1 MVSADD
7 SGILVGQA
15 ARERLVSH
23 PQRSVVAFKRWMG
36 SDRETVPGEHRFR
49 PEELSAM
56 VLRALL
62 ADAEAAL
69 GETVREAEIGM
80 PAYFS
85 DAQRKATRAAG
96 ELAGI
101 RVERLINEPTAAA
114 LAYGLKERQGHGR
127 FLVLDLGG
135 GSFDVSI
142 LEMFEGV
149 IEVHASAG
157 DNVLGGEDF
166 VELLLHAFLADHALA
181 PQALS
186 VQESGQLRRRLEA
199 LSSAREATVEIGVA
213 GQALHW
219 TLHEDRFNQLA
230 EPLLQR
236 MRAPL
241 ERAMRDARL
250 QPAQLDEIV
259 LVGGATRMPLVARL
273 VTRMFGRLP
282 MRHINP
288 DQAVTLGATVAA
300 GMKARDAALE
310 EVILTDVCPYT
321 LGTEVAS
328 HDAQGQLRAGLFHP
342 IIQRNS
348 TVPISREDTFYPIH
362 DAQEHLVIGV
372 YQGESPLVTKN
383 IKLGE
388 LRMALPRHLPKA
400 EKGVTTR
407 FTYDNNGLL
416 QVEVTEHHSGRKH
429 ELILEQ
435 NPGLLDAGQIR
446 ERLAALRGAEDPS
459 ARTAGQ
465 PEPAGAC
472 RTHVRGVPGPAR
484 ADPGLDRRLPRRA
497 RHPGPASDRRAPPA
511 PRRDA
516 GRTGAARLNWA
527 LRWLQLPPDAD
538 ETAIKRSYAKLLR
551 QHRPDT
557 DPDGFQ
563 QLHAAYPS
571 ALAWARAAATPTR
584 TLKTLE
590 TRMLAARRRPRLL
603 LPVLAPAMAMAMA
616 MATIAATHGRIQ
628 RLRSARIAISSMTTG
643 HTPKPRVTP
652 HARRSSPS

>member
-1 MVSADD
+1 MIVGIDLGTTHSLIGAYFEQGSRLFPNALGDLLTPSVVSVDD

-23 PQRSVVAFKRWMG
+23 PQRSVAAFKRWMG
-36 SDRETVPGEHRFR
+36 SDRETVLGEHRFR

-56 VLRALL
+56 VLRSLL

-69 GETVREAEIGM
+69 GEKVREAVISV

-114 LAYGLKERQGHGR
+114 LAYGLQDRQGHGR

-135 GSFDVSI
+135 GTFDVSI

-157 DNVLGGEDF
+157 DNFLGGEDF
-166 VELLLHAFLADHALA
+166 LELLLQAFLADHALA

-199 LSSAREATVEIGVA
+199 AKRELSNGQEATVQIGVA
-213 GQALHW
+213 GQALQW
-219 TLHEDRFNQLA
+219 TLHEERFNRLA
-230 EPLLQR
+230 EPLVQR

-259 LVGGATRMPLVARL
+259 LVGGATRMPLVAKL

-288 DQAVTLGATVAA
+288 DQAVALGAAVAA
-300 GMKARDAALE
+300 GMKARNAALE

-328 HDAQGQLRAGLFHP
+328 RDAHGQLRTGLFHP

-348 TVPISREDTFYPIH
+348 TVPISREDSFYPVH
-362 DAQEHLVIGV
+362 DEQEHLVIDV
-372 YQGESPLVTKN
+372 YQGESPLVAKN

-388 LRMALPRHLPKA
+388 LRVPLPKHLPNA

-416 QVEVTEHHSGRKH
+416 QVEVTEHHSGLKH

-435 NPGLLDAGQIR
+435 NPGLLGAEQIR
-446 ERLAALRGAEDPS
+446 ERLAALQALKIHPREQQDNLSLLARAERMYEEYLDLREQIQ
-459 ARTAGQ
+459 AWIVAF
-465 PEPAGAC
+465 
-472 RTHVRGVPGPAR
+472 RGV
-484 ADPGLDRRLPRRA
+484 LDTQDLRLIDDHRRQLGEALDALERRA
-497 RHPGPASDRRAPPA
+497 
-511 PRRDA
+511 
-516 GRTGAARLNWA
+516 
-527 LRWLQLPPDAD
+527 
-538 ETAIKRSYAKLLR
+538 
-551 QHRPDT
+551 
-557 DPDGFQ
+557 
-563 QLHAAYPS
+563 
-571 ALAWARAAATPTR
+571 
-584 TLKTLE
+584 
-590 TRMLAARRRPRLL
+590 
-603 LPVLAPAMAMAMA
+603 
-616 MATIAATHGRIQ
+616 
-628 RLRSARIAISSMTTG
+628 
-643 HTPKPRVTP
+643 
-652 HARRSSPS
+652 